1 VPQLPSL
8 SGCRAPGYRQPMS
21 APDTGAGVGHPVG
34 ARVGRGPP
42 GQTRLRQLAEEQAA
56 LRRMATL
63 AARGARPA
71 EVFSAIA
78 GELGLLIG
86 AEASFLACV
95 DLSSGHRPG
104 PAGGTAGEHGEP
116 EGTLVVEASCGCAR
130 DEVPVGFRSPLLP
143 GSVMVAALKTGRPAR
158 VSGDQLAKGPCGNLT
173 GKLGLQ
179 AAVATP
185 IVVEAGYWGVAVAA
199 TVRADF
205 PTGTESRLADFTELA
220 ATVIASAQGE
230 KKLREL
236 ARTQAALRRL
246 ATLVAHGEPP
256 EAVFGATTREALR
269 HFGGCTARLIR
280 YESDGTVT
288 LLANEGTTG
297 PHVRVGERWE
307 GYPPSGLTA
316 TVRRTG
322 RAARVDDYR
331 DISGGEP
338 YVREGLRSA
347 VATPV
352 HVNGRLWGAIAVGSG
367 QGPLPP
373 DTGQRMTE
381 FTDLVASAVVNAQ
394 NQAALEASRDE
405 LARLVK
411 EQAALHRVATLVGR
425 AVPPEQVF
433 AAVTAEV
440 GRLLSADV
448 TLMSR
453 YDQHDAATLVGV
465 WTNTG
470 ADPAPIGARLSLGGH
485 DVHTLVLQTGRP
497 ARIDD
502 YSNAS
507 GMAADIARK
516 ADVRSAA
523 GVPISVA
530 GRLWGIVVIA
540 SEDQLPPDTEARLA
554 DFTELV
560 GTAVGNAESRAE
572 LDASRTRI
580 VAAADQARRRIERD
594 LHDGIQQRLVSLS
607 LELRVAQSEAP
618 AWLPVVETQMG
629 RVAGELNAIVED
641 LREIARGIHPAILS
655 DGGLRPALR
664 TLGRRAAVD
673 IEVRVDVDPIPRLP
687 EPIEVAAYYVV
698 SEALTNATRHAQA
711 SVVWVAVKEQGGSL
725 HLSIRDDG
733 VGGADPARGSG
744 LIGLRD
750 RAEALGG
757 SLEVNSP
764 PGAGTQMVVQLP
776 LRLR

>member
-1 VPQLPSL
+1 
-8 SGCRAPGYRQPMS
+8 M
-21 APDTGAGVGHPVG
+21 
-34 ARVGRGPP
+34 
-42 GQTRLRQLAEEQAA
+42 
-56 LRRMATL
+56 
-63 AARGARPA
+63 
-71 EVFSAIA
+71 
-78 GELGLLIG
+78 
-86 AEASFLACV
+86 
-95 DLSSGHRPG
+95 
-104 PAGGTAGEHGEP
+104 
-116 EGTLVVEASCGCAR
+116 
-130 DEVPVGFRSPLLP
+130 
-143 GSVMVAALKTGRPAR
+143 
-158 VSGDQLAKGPCGNLT
+158 
-173 GKLGLQ
+173 
-179 AAVATP
+179 
-185 IVVEAGYWGVAVAA
+185 
-199 TVRADF
+199 
-205 PTGTESRLADFTELA
+205 
-220 ATVIASAQGE
+220 
-230 KKLREL
+230 
-236 ARTQAALRRL
+236 
-246 ATLVAHGEPP
+246 
-256 EAVFGATTREALR
+256 
-269 HFGGCTARLIR
+269 IR
-280 YESDGTVT
+280 YECDGTVT

-307 GYPPSGLTA
+307 GYPPTGLTA
-316 TVRRTG
+316 TVRCTG

-331 DISGGEP
+331 DIRGGEP

-347 VATPV
+347 VATPI

-381 FTDLVASAVVNAQ
+381 FTDLVATAVANAQ
-394 NQAALEASRDE
+394 NRAALEASRDE

-425 AVPPEQVF
+425 AVPPERVF

-453 YDQHDAATLVGV
+453 YDQNDAATLVGV
-465 WTNTG
+465 WTTTG
-470 ADPAPIGARLSLGGH
+470 ADPAPIGARLSLGGN
-485 DVHTLVLQTGRP
+485 DVHTLVLQTGLP

-516 ADVRSAA
+516 ADVRSAV

-530 GRLWGIVVIA
+530 SRLWGIVVIA

-594 LHDGIQQRLVSLS
+594 LHDGIQQRLVSLG
-607 LELRVAQSEAP
+607 LELRLAQPVAP

-655 DGGLRPALR
+655 DGGLSLPS
-664 TLGRRAAVD
+664 GRSAAGPQSTS
-673 IEVRVDVDPIPRLP
+673 RSR
-687 EPIEVAAYYVV
+687 
-698 SEALTNATRHAQA
+698 ST
-711 SVVWVAVKEQGGSL
+711 
-725 HLSIRDDG
+725 SIRSRG
-733 VGGADPARGSG
+733 CRSRSRWRRITSSRRRSRTRRGMRRRRLCGSPSRSKATAFTCRFATTAWAAPILPAA
-744 LIGLRD
+744 
-750 RAEALGG
+750 RA
-757 SLEVNSP
+757 
-764 PGAGTQMVVQLP
+764 
-776 LRLR
+776 